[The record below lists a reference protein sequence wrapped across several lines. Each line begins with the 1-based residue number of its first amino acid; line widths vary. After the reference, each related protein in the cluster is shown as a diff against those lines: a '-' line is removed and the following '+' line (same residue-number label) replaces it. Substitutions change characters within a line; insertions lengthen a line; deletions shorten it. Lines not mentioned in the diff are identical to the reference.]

1 MNANDCSILD
11 SPVVVQTL
19 LGAGVLHLP
28 QSQGLAYYLVSWLA
42 VCDCSHR
49 SVHRSESWYL
59 KFGIYLQI
67 EIYGGSVWKTLKV
80 GNLNNTS
87 EKRNEKNSQ
96 MKCKLRQNMK
106 LIRIEG
112 KNM

>member
-28 QSQGLAYYLVSWLA
+28 QSQGLAYYLVSRLA

-49 SVHRSESWYL
+49 SVHRRES
-59 KFGIYLQI
+59 
-67 EIYGGSVWKTLKV
+67 
-80 GNLNNTS
+80 
-87 EKRNEKNSQ
+87 
-96 MKCKLRQNMK
+96 
-106 LIRIEG
+106 
-112 KNM
+112 